1 MTRKTKKAHTR
12 RRARRAS
19 ARSASTND
27 AIELIKHDH
36 REVIGLFARFNA
48 ASSVAA
54 REKLAHR
61 IVRELSIHAT
71 IEEEILYPALRK
83 AGIAEEVLKALEAHH
98 AAKLLLLEI
107 SKLDPESDRF
117 VAKMEV
123 LQDSALLHIREEE
136 EVLLPQLSRLSSA
149 TERESMGRQLAEA
162 KKAAPTRPHPG
173 APDQPPGNVLAGI
186 PAALYDRL
194 KDAARELVE

>member
-1 MTRKTKKAHTR
+1 MARKRKQSRT
-12 RRARRAS
+12 RARRAG
-19 ARSASTND
+19 ARSGANDD

-48 ASSVAA
+48 ASGAA
-54 REKLAHR
+54 SRGKLARR

-107 SKLDPESDRF
+107 SKLDPGSDRF

-123 LQDSALLHIREEE
+123 LQDSVLLHIREEE
-136 EVLLPQLSRLSSA
+136 EVLLPQLSRLCN
-149 TERESMGRQLAEA
+149 ERERDQMATSLAEA

-173 APDQPPGNVLAGI
+173 APDEPPGNVLAGI